1 MNKADDYK
9 QLMESLTRIFDVLP
23 DMEDDEKEDE
33 KDGGKD
39 DKKKTASITI
49 VTMGK
54 GSKIPKATGKKPK
67 VEDEDE

>member
-54 GSKIPKATGKKPK
+54 IPKATGKKPK